1 MYEGIN
7 SVANDYVLKPI
18 GVTDEDLVY
27 PFSVNNDFNS
37 IAEEVDRDE

>member
-7 SVANDYVLKPI
+7 PVANDYVLKPI
-18 GVTDEDLVY
+18 GVTDEDLVD
-27 PFSVNNDFNS
+27 PFNLNSDFSS